1 MKFNPIKRIL
11 YTDKG
16 EIIRKL
22 NCPYKVTFSDPIS
35 DAPSGDHICD
45 ICNGEI
51 VDTNGLEDEALLQ
64 LGKAANLCFKVDPT
78 QPNLKIIYVH
88 H

>member
-22 NCPYKVTFSDPIS
+22 DCPYKVTFSDDVTPMVN
-35 DAPSGDHICD
+35 GDHICD

-51 VDTNGLEDEALLQ
+51 IDTNRYEDEALLQ
-64 LGKAANLCFKVDPT
+64 LGKNMSLCFKVDAT
-78 QPNLKIIYVH
+78 QANLRIIYIN
-88 H
+88 

>member
-22 NCPYKVTFSDPIS
+22 NCPYTVTVTEPV
-35 DAPSGDHICD
+35 PHVPQGDNICD

-51 VDTNGLEDEALLQ
+51 IDTTRFEDEALLQ
-64 LGKAANLCFKVDPT
+64 LSKNTNLCFKVDAS
-78 QPNLKIIYVH
+78 QPNLRIIYIN
-88 H
+88 